1 MSNPISD
8 FYDVIWTFGKGEE
21 TIDALYSGELS
32 FDAYAETLYNKR
44 KAFDACV
51 LECYMNMINHNLYD
65 FNEYFSRLENQ
76 LIQYKNYDFNI
87 EVKEGTKAYWTL
99 EYHKL
104 RFKTLL
110 DAITNTNKLIHPN
123 ESKKTIEN
131 LIDKIIGKENE
142 PIDDIPF
149 YRTLYNNE
157 QLEVIYNY
165 LLGKY
170 LHPST
175 EFEDFVFYMTGRGN
189 DILPNHIRW
198 IKDNVDL
205 AYFIDTF
212 CDCHKKW
219 VIGQAIF
226 MKKRLA
232 SAYYQTP
239 RNNPFKGLK
248 DEVDNMR
255 KLGK

>member
-8 FYDVIWTFGKGEE
+8 FYDVIWTFGKGQE

-51 LECYMNMINHNLYD
+51 LEYCLSNNDRYD
-65 FNEYFSRLENQ
+65 LTEYLSRLECQ
-76 LIQYKNYDFNI
+76 LDYYKDFDFDK
-87 EVKEGTKAYWTL
+87 EVEKGTKAYWAI

-104 RFKTLL
+104 RFKTLF
-110 DAITNTNKLIHPN
+110 DAIMNSNKLMHPN
-123 ESKKTIEN
+123 HSKCLNDN
-131 LIDKIIGKENE
+131 LINKFFENNNK
-142 PIDDIPF
+142 PINDIPF

-226 MKKRLA
+226 RKKRLA

-255 KLGK
+255 KLVK